1 MDYIDKYVQPV
12 DPEIAEA
19 IRQEELRQNNKLEL
33 IASEN
38 FVSRAVMAAQGCV
51 MTNKYAEGY
60 PGKRYYGGC
69 EYVDVAEELARQRAK
84 ELFGAEHANVQ
95 PHSGA
100 QANMAVYF
108 AALNPGDTVMGMN
121 LSHGGHLTHGSPV
134 NFSGKNYKF
143 VEYGV
148 DPQSETIDY
157 DHLRDLAYYDFFLSL
172 IDINSIREGLAAF
185 PLSRY
190 MDTAALIE
198 QLNLMLNDMD
208 FYLWSQWMGKNLYQ
222 LIILSTILLGF
233 SSFARER
240 EQETMSFLLSNF
252 SRRHIFLS
260 KILAGGILLLGLTAI
275 GCGFPFFMASSSTYS
290 YTWPLAWAYFW
301 HLGIAAIF
309 LYSGIILFSLL
320 SQDIVKPLIL
330 SIFFLILLSLPKFNE
345 ALASWY
351 LYRYMT
357 GFDIF
362 VGHGI
367 LYQALLI
374 IALLSTAL
382 FTLSWRIFK
391 QQDY

>member
-1 MDYIDKYVQPV
+1 
-12 DPEIAEA
+12 
-19 IRQEELRQNNKLEL
+19 
-33 IASEN
+33 
-38 FVSRAVMAAQGCV
+38 
-51 MTNKYAEGY
+51 
-60 PGKRYYGGC
+60 
-69 EYVDVAEELARQRAK
+69 
-84 ELFGAEHANVQ
+84 
-95 PHSGA
+95 
-100 QANMAVYF
+100 
-108 AALNPGDTVMGMN
+108 
-121 LSHGGHLTHGSPV
+121 
-134 NFSGKNYKF
+134 
-143 VEYGV
+143 
-148 DPQSETIDY
+148 
-157 DHLRDLAYYDFFLSL
+157 
-172 IDINSIREGLAAF
+172 
-185 PLSRY
+185 

>member
-1 MDYIDKYVQPV
+1 MS
-12 DPEIAEA
+12 
-19 IRQEELRQNNKLEL
+19 LL
-33 IASEN
+33 I
-38 FVSRAVMAAQGCV
+38 
-51 MTNKYAEGY
+51 
-60 PGKRYYGGC
+60 
-69 EYVDVAEELARQRAK
+69 K
-84 ELFGAEHANVQ
+84 ELSELKNRFLVLALIIILMG
-95 PHSGA
+95 
-100 QANMAVYF
+100 YF
-108 AALNPGDTVMGMN
+108 
-121 LSHGGHLTHGSPV
+121 
-134 NFSGKNYKF
+134 
-143 VEYGV
+143 
-148 DPQSETIDY
+148 I
-157 DHLRDLAYYDFFLSL
+157 LAYYDFFLSL
-172 IDINSIREGLAAF
+172 MDINSIREGLAAS

-190 MDTAALIE
+190 MDTSALIE

-252 SRRHIFLS
+252 SRRHIFFN

-275 GCGFPFFMASSSTYS
+275 GCGIPFIMASSSTYS

-320 SQDIVKPLIL
+320 SRDIVKPLIL
-330 SIFFLILLSLPKFNE
+330 SIFFLILLSLPKFNQE
-345 ALASWY
+345 LASWY
-351 LYRYMT
+351 LFRYMT

-362 VGHGI
+362 IGHGI
-367 LYQALLI
+367 HYQALLV